1 MPQITN
7 AAQTEAQQG
16 DEKLQKIN
24 DQFHWR
30 GPPLLCLIFFVQQM
44 DTKTQDR
51 HAYAENKSEQS
62 DHDIS
67 RCGAA
72 A

>member
-30 GPPLLCLIFFVQQM
+30 GPPSALPDLLCPA
-44 DTKTQDR
+44 DG
-51 HAYAENKSEQS
+51 HENTGS
-62 DHDIS
+62 S
-67 RCGAA
+67 RIRREEMKALLL
-72 A
+72 